1 MTTSKKKIAILGGG
15 MASLSAAYELTDYE
29 GWQNHYDITLYQVGW
44 RLGGKTATGRG
55 KCDRVEEHGIH
66 ILQGWYETTFRLL
79 RSVYDERKKEGLAP
93 DSPLQDLFKDGLIA
107 NNSTLLTEFIPELG
121 KWTNWPLIFPE
132 TTEQPG
138 IGGPLPMWAVI
149 KKGIALTLEM
159 LLGSPYAKNESPLIR
174 WILDHF
180 FPDYKTH
187 AAPGHSENLGC
198 LPKLLKPFAGLIAGE
213 VKKEF
218 SDIVEALR
226 QEENP
231 EAGNAHKKHNLILSI
246 IEKHVKRIE
255 EKGLPYAQGETP
267 ARHIALGICFAY
279 YNLKGVLTDIYDPQT
294 QQFDFDKINKYDY
307 RAWLGMQGAPQWLI
321 DSVIV
326 RFFYTGTFANLVNEN
341 GGAVAAGTALQFFAK
356 SVGYKGSF
364 VYQMVYGTGEV
375 MVMPL
380 YEVLRHRGVHFKF
393 FHKIEQVHYAAGG
406 QIETISYAEQVQLAV
421 PEYNPVKKIMNGT
434 LHAWPAEP
442 LYEQLKPEDAEK
454 LKAGNV
460 NLEDPWTEWT
470 DYKKGQL
477 QKGIDFDEVIL
488 GIPLGTLKTIC
499 SEIIEQDERWK
510 GMAEN
515 VLTTPTQSA
524 QLWFLPSLEALGFD
538 RAAWGLPEKNGAPNV
553 VVYQNPMYSWL
564 DSSLVLPN
572 ENWPAEQRPKFL
584 AYFTGPYL
592 LRKPLPPFT
601 DHGYQAAE
609 NERLKTAFEQWL
621 NDNAAWFWPKG
632 ATYLY
637 PQGLN
642 FQLLADADNAADGY
656 TRFCNQ
662 FFRAN
667 VRPTDHYTLSVP
679 NSALY
684 RLKADESGFDNMV
697 LCGDWIDFGGNVGYI
712 DGTIQSG
719 QQAAQALRSKMHLGE
734 HKKIW
739 ADMDAGTA

>member
-1 MTTSKKKIAILGGG
+1 LPTT
-15 MASLSAAYELTDYE
+15 
-29 GWQNHYDITLYQVGW
+29 
-44 RLGGKTATGRG
+44 
-55 KCDRVEEHGIH
+55 
-66 ILQGWYETTFRLL
+66 
-79 RSVYDERKKEGLAP
+79 P
-93 DSPLQDLFKDGLIA
+93 
-107 NNSTLLTEFIPELG
+107 TLLTEFIPELG

-421 PEYNPVKKIMNGT
+421 PEYNPVKK
-434 LHAWPAEP
+434 L
-442 LYEQLKPEDAEK
+442 
-454 LKAGNV
+454 
-460 NLEDPWTEWT
+460 
-470 DYKKGQL
+470 
-477 QKGIDFDEVIL
+477 
-488 GIPLGTLKTIC
+488 
-499 SEIIEQDERWK
+499 
-510 GMAEN
+510 
-515 VLTTPTQSA
+515 
-524 QLWFLPSLEALGFD
+524 
-538 RAAWGLPEKNGAPNV
+538 
-553 VVYQNPMYSWL
+553 
-564 DSSLVLPN
+564 
-572 ENWPAEQRPKFL
+572 
-584 AYFTGPYL
+584 
-592 LRKPLPPFT
+592 
-601 DHGYQAAE
+601 
-609 NERLKTAFEQWL
+609 
-621 NDNAAWFWPKG
+621 
-632 ATYLY
+632 
-637 PQGLN
+637 
-642 FQLLADADNAADGY
+642 
-656 TRFCNQ
+656 
-662 FFRAN
+662 
-667 VRPTDHYTLSVP
+667 
-679 NSALY
+679 
-684 RLKADESGFDNMV
+684 
-697 LCGDWIDFGGNVGYI
+697 
-712 DGTIQSG
+712 
-719 QQAAQALRSKMHLGE
+719 
-734 HKKIW
+734 
-739 ADMDAGTA
+739 

>member
-1 MTTSKKKIAILGGG
+1 MESSKKKIIILGGG

-29 GWQNHYDITLYQVGW
+29 GWQNHYEITLYQVGW

-55 KCDRVEEHGIH
+55 PCDRIEEHGIH
-66 ILQGWYETTFRLL
+66 ILQGWYDTTFRLL

-93 DSPLQDLFKDGLIA
+93 GSPLQDLFKDGLIA
-107 NNSTLLTEFIPELG
+107 NNTTLMTEFIPELG
-121 KWTNWPLIFPE
+121 KWCNWPLIFPE

-149 KKGIALTLEM
+149 RKGIALTLEM
-159 LLGSPYAKNESPLIR
+159 LLGSPYAKNESSLIK
-174 WILDHF
+174 WVLDHF
-180 FPDYKTH
+180 FPDYKT
-187 AAPGHSENLGC
+187 GSSSTLETKEGC
-198 LPKLLKPFAGLIAGE
+198 MPSLFKPLAGLIGSS

-218 SDIVEALR
+218 NEII
-226 QEENP
+226 EEL
-231 EAGNAHKKHNLILSI
+231 EKDGKADGGNTHKKHSLILRI
-246 IEKHVKRIE
+246 LERYVKHIEKE
-255 EKGLPYAQGETP
+255 GLPYKEGETP

-279 YNLKGVLTDIYDPQT
+279 YNLKGVLKDVYNPETR
-294 QQFDFDKINKYDY
+294 QFDFDKINNYDY
-307 RAWLGMQGAPQWLI
+307 REWLGLQGAPQWLV

-375 MVMPL
+375 MVMPM
-380 YEVLRHRGVHFKF
+380 YEVLKHRGVQFKF
-393 FHKIEQVHYAAGG
+393 FHKIQQVHYAEGG
-406 QIETISYAEQVQLAV
+406 SIESISYAEQVQLAV
-421 PEYNPVKKIMNGT
+421 PEYNPVKKIMNDK
-434 LHAWPAEP
+434 LSAWPAEP
-442 LYEQLKPEDAEK
+442 LYEQLNPEDAKK
-454 LKAGNV
+454 LISGKV
-460 NLEDPWTEWT
+460 NLEDPWADWT
-470 DYKKGQL
+470 DYKQGQL

-488 GIPLGTLKTIC
+488 GIPVGTLKTIC
-499 SEIIEQDERWK
+499 SEIIEKDERWK
-510 GMAEN
+510 LMAEN
-515 VLTTPTQSA
+515 VKTTPTQSA
-524 QLWFLPSLEALGFD
+524 QLWFLPSLEELGFD
-538 RAAWGLPEKNGAPNV
+538 RASWGLPPKNGAPNV

-572 ENWPAEQRPKFL
+572 ENWPAAQKPKFL

-601 DHGYQAAE
+601 DHGYQSSE

-621 NDNAAWFWPKG
+621 YDNAAWFWPKG

-642 FQLLADADNAADGY
+642 FQLLADIENSPDGY
-656 TRFCNQ
+656 TRYSNQ

-679 NSALY
+679 NSAIY
-684 RLKADESGFDNMV
+684 RLKADASGFDNMF

-719 QQAAQALRSKMHLGE
+719 QQAAQALRSKMQLGG
-734 HKKIW
+734 HKEIW
-739 ADMDAGTA
+739 ATLHSGTV